1 MWTKIVQSYH
11 SAKAFLQSGKV
22 PPNTPIEYR
31 DDLSKINFFSS
42 KKFFI
47 IFTSVIL
54 LMFFYLTSVGI
65 LFLTSFYPNITES
78 YVVIFV
84 ESIKIFAII
93 ISVYLGL
100 QATIDFKY
108 NGETKLE
115 HNTSPANKSIE
126 EIDKNVLLEET
137 IKYQRIYKEDI
148 SYAPIEW
155 VMNFEE
161 VIND

>member
-1 MWTKIVQSYH
+1 MWSKLTNILTNATS
-11 SAKAFLQSGKV
+11 FLQKGKV
-22 PPNTPIEYR
+22 PPGTPLEYR
-31 DDLSKINFFSS
+31 EDLSKINFFAS

-47 IFTSVIL
+47 IFSAIVL

-65 LFLTSFYPNITES
+65 LFLTSFYPAITDS
-78 YVVIFV
+78 YVIIFV

-108 NGETKLE
+108 SGETKVE
-115 HNTSPANKSIE
+115 NITTKSIE
-126 EIDKNVLLEET
+126 QLDQNIMLEET
-137 IKYQRIYKEDI
+137 IKYQEIYKDDP

-155 VMNFEE
+155 AMTYEE
-161 VIND
+161 NE

>member
-1 MWTKIVQSYH
+1 MWNKIVTGFK
-11 SAKAFLQSGKV
+11 SATAFLQEGKA

-31 DDLSKINFFSS
+31 EDLSKINFFSS

-47 IFTSVIL
+47 VFSSILL

-65 LFLTSFYPNITES
+65 LFLTSFFPTITDS
-78 YVVIFV
+78 YVTIFV

-100 QATIDFKY
+100 QASIDFRY
-108 NGETKLE
+108 QSSSNQSYETI
-115 HNTSPANKSIE
+115 KSIE
-126 EIDKNVLLEET
+126 QIDEKVILEET
-137 IKYQRIYKEDI
+137 IKYQEIYKNDP

-155 VMNFEE
+155 VMSYE
-161 VIND
+161 